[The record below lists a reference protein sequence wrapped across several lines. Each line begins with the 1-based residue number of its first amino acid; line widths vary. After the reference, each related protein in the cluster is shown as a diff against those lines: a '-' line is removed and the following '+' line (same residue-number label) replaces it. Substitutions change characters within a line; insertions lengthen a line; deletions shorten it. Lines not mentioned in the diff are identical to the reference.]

1 MAGAH
6 ISEAAALMMML
17 LRAIR
22 SSWLE
27 NGAVIESSCQSE
39 VAATL
44 LRLPSKRPH
53 PTLVETTLPQRGRL
67 VRAPG
72 LLLMCSSCSM
82 EPPITIKRSTFMTEE
97 IRFCLKAEEAPSL
110 PGAYPMRWLISAD
123 AFKASSTLLSR
134 KVSAL
139 RSRLGIPVF
148 RGIPYAVTRRAA
160 WANVSNN

>member
-1 MAGAH
+1 M
-6 ISEAAALMMML
+6 IML

-27 NGAVIESSCQSE
+27 IGAVIEPSCQSE

-53 PTLVETTLPQRGRL
+53 PTLVETTSPQRGR

-110 PGAYPMRWLISAD
+110 PGAYAMAD
-123 AFKASSTLLSR
+123 LCR
-134 KVSAL
+134 
-139 RSRLGIPVF
+139 RL
-148 RGIPYAVTRRAA
+148 
-160 WANVSNN
+160 